1 MEKMFTLKPA
11 DTMLELDGKT
21 YKMDFDMMALAK
33 AEQVCEQRFFEQL
46 DTMQILAGLVQNKTR
61 AIMALAYGALT
72 SAGEKVTWE
81 RFAKEMFTFDNFEA
95 IASAVADGVA
105 AMFDADEEDPEA
117 SEKNAD
123 SRGAN

>member
-1 MEKMFTLKPA
+1 MEKMISLKSSDA
-11 DTMLELDGKT
+11 MLEINGKT

-33 AEQVCEQRFFEQL
+33 AEQVCEQRFYEQL

-81 RFAKEMFTFDNFEA
+81 HFAKEMFTFDNFEA
-95 IASAVADGVA
+95 IAGAVADGVA
-105 AMFDADEEDPEA
+105 AMFETGEKESEA
-117 SEKNAD
+117 SEKNAV

>member
-1 MEKMFTLKPA
+1 MDKIISLKTSDTL
-11 DTMLELDGKT
+11 LEINGKT

-33 AEQVCEQRFFEQL
+33 AEQVCEQRFFEPL

-72 SAGEKVTWE
+72 SAGERVTWE
-81 RFAKEMFTFDNFEA
+81 HFAKELFTFENFGA
-95 IASAVADGVA
+95 IAGAVADGVA
-105 AMFDADEEDPEA
+105 AMFETGEKEPEA

-123 SRGAN
+123 SRGGN